1 MKKVYILL
9 SLGLSLSIGIN
20 AQDCS
25 GNRYFNEVFP
35 SVTEIKDVEYGR
47 NFLQDG
53 VTEKVLQLDIYL
65 PQGDL
70 DTDRPL
76 VVFAHGGSFISGTRA
91 DMAGQCRSFAKLG
104 YVAASIS
111 YRLLDINDPA
121 VFANPGLEFEKEVM
135 RAMHDMRAAVRFF
148 RKSVADNGNPY
159 GINSNIIIVGG
170 GSAGAILA
178 NHVAYLDTPAKIPA
192 DVTTYVA
199 AQGGLE
205 GNTGNA
211 GFSSVPQMVVSL
223 CGAIGDTMW
232 IEAGDQPIVGVH
244 NITDNVVP
252 NVSGYPNVSGFSIPV
267 MLYGD
272 SAIHIRATNNN
283 MNSAYM
289 SVPTSGHCVFPPT
302 AAIFVK
308 NFMHS
313 QICIQQLAIEQEPSA
328 VLFSVYPNPLTDNYF
343 NVDVPSNSQDIAVS
357 VIDMMGKVVVNMLLP
372 ANQNLLTVNTEMFA
386 AGLYTV
392 KLSSQNGL
400 EASKKIIVR

>member
-170 GSAGAILA
+170 GS
-178 NHVAYLDTPAKIPA
+178 
-192 DVTTYVA
+192 

-392 KLSSQNGL
+392 KLSSQTGL